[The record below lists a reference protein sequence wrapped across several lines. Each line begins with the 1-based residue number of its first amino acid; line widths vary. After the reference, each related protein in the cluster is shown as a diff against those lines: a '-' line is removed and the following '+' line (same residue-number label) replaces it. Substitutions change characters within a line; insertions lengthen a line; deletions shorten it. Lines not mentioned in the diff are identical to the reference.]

1 MFSVSKYICNRILRS
16 TILSDKPS
24 IEIVRHADPILEEGV
39 GSIMLTCVADSNPPS
54 TITWSKKGE
63 YSNKQN
69 TEMIMFDPV
78 VREDGGTYTCQ
89 AENSV
94 GWSEER
100 SEDVDVLCKN
110 MIQNIYNY
118 MTVYYSHP

>member
-1 MFSVSKYICNRILRS
+1 
-16 TILSDKPS
+16 
-24 IEIVRHADPILEEGV
+24 
-39 GSIMLTCVADSNPPS
+39 MLTCVADSNPPS

-78 VREDGGTYTCQ
+78 GREDGGTYTCQ

-118 MTVYYSHP
+118 MTVCYSHS